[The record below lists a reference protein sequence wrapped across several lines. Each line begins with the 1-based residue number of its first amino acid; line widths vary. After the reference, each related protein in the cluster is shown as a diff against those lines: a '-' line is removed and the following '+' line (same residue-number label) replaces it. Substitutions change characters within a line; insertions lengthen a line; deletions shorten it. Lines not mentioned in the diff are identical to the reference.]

1 MNSTTDN
8 NDIGIFDFFKYLNQL
23 TEQFITGIEVSPIRI
38 KRDMYITGF
47 RRIGLSF
54 IEAHVKHIKQLMV
67 KTNEYS
73 MEMPLKETP
82 EAEMW
87 IDIDLLSKETI
98 RNAFNDLRNHFFKL
112 KGFVIVQTNYKLKSE
127 PDNLCSQEEVIIY
140 DNKRVACKETIAKR
154 KLCTLFKSH
163 FSNFGENTIDGN
175 KQYKKALTDEEI
187 AEMA

>member
-23 TEQFITGIEVSPIRI
+23 TEQFITCIEVAPIRI

-73 MEMPLKETP
+73 MEMPLKNH
-82 EAEMW
+82 MW
-87 IDIDLLSKETI
+87 TV
-98 RNAFNDLRNHFFKL
+98 N
-112 KGFVIVQTNYKLKSE
+112 
-127 PDNLCSQEEVIIY
+127 
-140 DNKRVACKETIAKR
+140 
-154 KLCTLFKSH
+154 
-163 FSNFGENTIDGN
+163 
-175 KQYKKALTDEEI
+175 
-187 AEMA
+187 